1 MAIEYVGKSAFAAST
16 GALSVGAVPGVQ
28 AGDLIL
34 LFVESANQTVA
45 LPSGFTGA
53 PGSPVGSGTA
63 GADAST
69 RISVFYRVATGA
81 DSSTSVSN
89 SGDHTVAFK
98 LAYRNVDTSVPIEAN
113 ASLIRNTPIT
123 LPAVTTVTANAMVL
137 YAIAISEDYEV
148 AHPAVTF
155 PNVAALTGLSVP
167 HAQVSSQGTG
177 GGIGVITGFKAAPG
191 NTGSGSADYGF
202 SAALAI
208 LALSL
213 RPVLGDITG
222 TSAITEATFDSASAA
237 SAVVVSAQ
245 SSASDQRDTSTAT
258 ASVRAVRYATASV
271 ADAADISTA
280 SAIVVVPP
288 VPSTPAPWG
297 DLGELARHELAANE
311 LAQDSGAVYVYTEMF
326 ASAGAAAALHGGAKL
341 SANLQAGAQATASL
355 VGGMILSG
363 ELAASAAA
371 SAGFGAEVVF
381 VGQAMFQTAVEADF
395 QAAFTVES
403 ELTAEATATAS
414 FAYAANPELHVT
426 ARASAQ
432 FHSSVA
438 HSTAVHTGAS
448 SGATLAGA
456 TIATADMQAAPQSA
470 ATLRGGAVAI
480 GELSA
485 TARAVAVMRASWSV
499 GRDVQMQA
507 GASFTARGESVVVGG
522 LSATPK
528 ATAVLVG
535 DFGLSAEAILHTGAK
550 ALPSMRAGAIHFAGM
565 SVGATA
571 HFNAHGGEV
580 RTGRLTA
587 AASGAFDPN
596 AGQSY
601 HAYLPP
607 AREGVVVP
615 ADARGALVPFEDR
628 AAVGEGVA

>member
-1 MAIEYVGKSAFAAST
+1 MAISYVGKSSFAAAVGT
-16 GALSVGAVPGVQ
+16 LSVGAVAGVQ

-34 LFVESANQTVA
+34 LYVENS
-45 LPSGFTGA
+45 
-53 PGSPVGSGTA
+53 
-63 GADAST
+63 DASVT
-69 RISVFYRVATGA
+69 FPAGYSSVGVFGHPRLNSSVRLTTLYRIA
-81 DSSTSVSN
+81 DGPDTSTSVVHG
-89 SGDHTVAFK
+89 GDHATAIKV
-98 LAYRNVDTSVPIEAN
+98 AYRG
-113 ASLIRNTPIT
+113 
-123 LPAVTTVTANAMVL
+123 
-137 YAIAISEDYEV
+137 
-148 AHPAVTF
+148 
-155 PNVAALTGLSVP
+155 VAANEP
-167 HAQVSSQGTG
+167 
-177 GGIGVITGFKAAPG
+177 PG
-191 NTGSGSADYGF
+191 NTGTLVGTTITYPEVYGDPPIPAGAVIVHAAGVDRDVNSTTAFSSPANSFLTGVTLVHGQLSNVGGGGGLAIVSGVMPSAAASSGVTTLNHATTTNYAMTVVKLLPETPNYGSGSATEGF
-202 SAALAI
+202 A
-208 LALSL
+208 
-213 RPVLGDITG
+213 
-222 TSAITEATFDSASAA
+222 DSAGGVAKLRVTGAGGATDS
-237 SAVVVSAQ
+237 
-245 SSASDQRDTSTAT
+245 RDGISAT
-258 ASVRAVRYATASV
+258 AKVVAIRSAEGAATDSR
-271 ADAADISTA
+271 DTA
-280 SAIVVVPP
+280 SATALVIVPT

-297 DLGELARHELAANE
+297 DLGELARHELAANA
-311 LAQDSGAVYVYTEMF
+311 LTQDSGAVYAYAEMT
-326 ASAGAAAALHGGAKL
+326 ASAGASATLHGGAKL
-341 SANLQAGAQATASL
+341 DASLQAGAQATASL

-371 SAGFGAEVVF
+371 SAGFGTEVVF

-403 ELTAEATATAS
+403 ELTAEATATAA
-414 FAYAANPELHVT
+414 FVYAANPELHVT
-426 ARASAQ
+426 ALASAQ

-456 TIATADMQAAPQSA
+456 TIATADMQAALQSV

-480 GELSA
+480 GEASA
-485 TARAVAVMRASWSV
+485 TAKAAAVMRASWSV

-528 ATAVLVG
+528 AAAVLVG
-535 DFGLSAEAILHTGAK
+535 DFGLSAEAILHTGAQ
-550 ALPSMRAGAIHFAGM
+550 ALPSMRAGALHFAGM

-580 RTGRLTA
+580 RTGCLTA